1 VAEIPNLVTEE
12 RMDLASS
19 PNKIKETG
27 DLRGSLWT
35 TLIIC
40 TPPMRKNAAMNIVN
54 SMPGLPAVENAN
66 PCRGR
71 SGAVTF

>member
-19 PNKIKETG
+19 PNLDHLHST
-27 DLRGSLWT
+27 DA
-35 TLIIC
+35 
-40 TPPMRKNAAMNIVN
+40 KNAAMNIVN
-54 SMPGLPAVENAN
+54 SMPGLPAGENAN
-66 PCRGR
+66 PYRGR